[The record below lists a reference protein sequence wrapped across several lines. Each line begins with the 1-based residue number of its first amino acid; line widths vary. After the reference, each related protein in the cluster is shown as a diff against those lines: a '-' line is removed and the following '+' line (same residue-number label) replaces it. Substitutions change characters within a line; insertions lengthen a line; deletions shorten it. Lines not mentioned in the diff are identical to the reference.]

1 MAKTQIQTTLTVTE
15 FFRIYGVPKYTISKN
30 AELFD
35 WADKIE
41 GCKPKLIDNDKNKRI
56 AAELVGN
63 MGKRGP
69 RSKASY
75 G

>member
-1 MAKTQIQTTLTVTE
+1 MAKAIIQTTLTVTE

-30 AELFD
+30 ADLFD

-69 RSKASY
+69 RLKASY